1 MVDPH
6 HSLWLFTKLNPQKK
20 FHGVEFGGEEVM
32 IVDDD
37 DDSASK
43 GLGFRVFS
51 SLV

>member
-1 MVDPH
+1 MV
-6 HSLWLFTKLNPQKK
+6 L
-20 FHGVEFGGEEVM
+20 EFGGEEVM
-32 IVDDD
+32 IVDD

>member
-1 MVDPH
+1 
-6 HSLWLFTKLNPQKK
+6 
-20 FHGVEFGGEEVM
+20 VEFGGEEVM

>member
-1 MVDPH
+1 LIPITPFD
-6 HSLWLFTKLNPQKK
+6 SSQKLNPQKK
-20 FHGVEFGGEEVM
+20 IYGVEFGGEEVM

-37 DDSASK
+37 VDSASK